1 MAYKTKCDSC
11 GFEWKSKKTKIR
23 KKVFQLKG
31 RQVVLHY
38 FMCPRCKRVYRVFIE
53 GPKYKQYRLKVEKA
67 NDAIRIYIAN
77 NGISIN
83 DPKLEN
89 LYIQAEECKAV
100 LEEYVENYN
109 KMFSGT
115 FAVNMNGVVEYR
127 P

>member
-1 MAYKTKCDSC
+1 MAYKIKCDSC
-11 GFEWKSKKTKIR
+11 GFEWKFKKTKIR

-53 GPKYKQYRLKVEKA
+53 GPKYNQLKDRLDKA
-67 NDAIRIYIAN
+67 TTDIRIYTNI
-77 NGISIN
+77 NGALPS
-83 DPKLEN
+83 DTKLEK
-89 LYIQAEECKAV
+89 LQDRAMECKHD
-100 LEEYVENYN
+100 LEEYVESYN